1 MDHLYQFASKFVHYF
16 QNIMLTVLATDRQ
29 TNERTSGQTDNAVPP
44 ASLAPGGGVKISKY
58 VRELYVRM
66 LCDM

>member
-1 MDHLYQFASKFVHYF
+1 
-16 QNIMLTVLATDRQ
+16 MLTVLATDRQ